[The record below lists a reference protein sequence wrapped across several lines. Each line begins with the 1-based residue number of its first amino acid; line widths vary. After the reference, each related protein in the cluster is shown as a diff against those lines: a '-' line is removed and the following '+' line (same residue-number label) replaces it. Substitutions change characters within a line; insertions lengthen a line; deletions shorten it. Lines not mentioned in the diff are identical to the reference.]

1 MSTRSVRA
9 IRGLTLIEIVVVLGI
24 ILVLYGLVAP
34 VVMKARMRSQETAC
48 GSNLKQTFVALK
60 LYEEDYG
67 EFPHFRPSEQ
77 LVPTYL
83 TAPEVLVCPLEYR
96 NLAAED
102 PNPRDTRYAVLS
114 SYVWP
119 CTPGRARDDLRR
131 RRGDDLPAVG
141 CPVHAVVS
149 SGPPAYQFVRL
160 NGSLDRVPIRPEGGG
175 LQEY

>member
-1 MSTRSVRA
+1 MSIRSAGA
-9 IRGLTLIEIVVVLGI
+9 IRGLTLMEIVVVPGI
-24 ILVLYGLVAP
+24 LLVLYGLVAP
-34 VVMKARMRSQETAC
+34 VVMKARMRSRETAC

-60 LYEEDYG
+60 LYEEDFE

-77 LVPTYL
+77 LVPAYL
-83 TAPEVLVCPLEYR
+83 TTPAVLVCPLEYR

-102 PNPRDTRYAVLS
+102 PNPRDTRFAVLS

-119 CTPGRARDDLRR
+119 CTPGRARDELYR

-149 SGPPAYQFVRL
+149 SGPPFYQFVRL
-160 NGSLDRVPIRPEGGG
+160 NGSLVRVPIRPEGGG
-175 LQEY
+175 LQDY